1 MTDIS
6 AYTKEIAEAVYGEE
20 VRDSIIGALQKVTD
34 DNNSYQQIKDQIHA
48 EYQAVTKD
56 KADIESWLDGFDE
69 KKAAGERLKNELI
82 AQQEFGQQLKADL
95 GVQTS
100 AAQTAIQ
107 NAQATGSDLNTAINN
122 GESTIADLQSANLSG
137 QAMIDLMV
145 SQTSS
150 AQQVNSQLG
159 DSLTTGTALSSALNA
174 TIQEGTAC
182 AETLSGLIDTAEGLG
197 GSGLVIDLTDW
208 GSPCGD
214 PFGYACHNLELY
226 NLVLNSLKKGVF
238 PVIYYSGSYLQTYY
252 AETTYLCGANGLYLY
267 FHQKNPCGVP
277 TYTSNLLIYDN

>member
-1 MTDIS
+1 MPTDITP
-6 AYTKEIAEAVYGEE
+6 YTEKIARAVYGEE
-20 VRDSIIGALQKVTD
+20 VRGSINSALKKIND
-34 DNNSYQQIKDQIHA
+34 DNNSYNALKEEVKACHTDVKRWHGQVGVAADNIQ
-48 EYQAVTKD
+48 
-56 KADIESWLDGFDE
+56 KADKDLTNKISQAKTAETELDMH
-69 KKAAGERLKNELI
+69 I
-82 AQQEFGQQLKADL
+82 
-95 GVQTS
+95 S
-100 AAQTAIQ
+100 SAQTAIQ
-107 NAQATGSDLNTAINN
+107 QAQATGSDLNTAINN

-214 PFGYACHNLELY
+214 PFGYVCHNLELY

-252 AETTYLCGANGLYLY
+252 AETTYLCGANGLNLY

>member
-1 MTDIS
+1 MPTDITP
-6 AYTKEIAEAVYGEE
+6 YTEKIARAVYGEE
-20 VRDSIIGALQKVTD
+20 VRGAINSALKKIND
-34 DNNSYQQIKDQIHA
+34 DNNSYNALKEEVKNCHTDVKRWHGQVGVMADNIQQADNDITDKIS
-48 EYQAVTKD
+48 QA
-56 KADIESWLDGFDE
+56 KATE
-69 KKAAGERLKNELI
+69 NELDI
-82 AQQEFGQQLKADL
+82 H
-95 GVQTS
+95 VS

-107 NAQATGSDLNTAINN
+107 QARAAGSDLNTAINN

-145 SQTSS
+145 SKTNS
-150 AQQVNSQLG
+150 AQQVNSQLV
-159 DSLTTGTALSSALNA
+159 DSLTTGTTLSSALNA

-214 PFGYACHNLELY
+214 PFGYVCHNLELY